1 MMLMINCYMYLPS
14 PPYMIHRPSRA
25 MASAFCSHIVPTTQS
40 RITSTPRPKQ
50 QSKQLQ
56 WINNIL
62 GPKSQTHFVYPSV
75 TLTASLSHW
84 NDLVK
89 REVEKAPE
97 EKVQEEEKEVEEE
110 KLEKKRRKKKSKWR
124 THRGSRREGRLRE

>member
-1 MMLMINCYMYLPS
+1 
-14 PPYMIHRPSRA
+14 MIHRPSRA

-62 GPKSQTHFVYPSV
+62 GPKSQTHFVYSCV
-75 TLTASLSHW
+75 TFAFSLSHW

-97 EKVQEEEKEVEEE
+97 EKVEKEEKEVEKE
-110 KLEKKRRKKKSKWR
+110 KLEKEEEEEK
-124 THRGSRREGRLRE
+124 